1 LAAENFLKYSERG
14 IFLIQASKGGYP
26 VKMKTTARQ
35 VDGVTVVDLS
45 GSLTLDE
52 GSALLR
58 KTVKALAQQ
67 GSLRIVLNLGGVTG
81 MDSTGIGELISA
93 YTSVRNAGGELKL
106 LNVSREVHEL
116 LRITKLC
123 SVFDI
128 EDDETSAI
136 AAFQH

>member
-1 LAAENFLKYSERG
+1 
-14 IFLIQASKGGYP
+14 
-26 VKMKTTARQ
+26 VTMKTSSRQ

-45 GSLTLDE
+45 GSITLDQ
-52 GSALLR
+52 GSAMLR
-58 KTVKALAQQ
+58 NTVKGLAHQ
-67 GSLRIVLNLGGVTG
+67 GSSRIVLNVVLNMGGVTS

-106 LNVSREVHEL
+106 LNLTREVHEL

-123 SVFDI
+123 TVFDI
-128 EDDETSAI
+128 EDDETAAI

>member
-1 LAAENFLKYSERG
+1 
-14 IFLIQASKGGYP
+14 
-26 VKMKTTARQ
+26 MKTSSRQ

-45 GSLTLDE
+45 GSITLDE
-52 GSALLR
+52 GSAMLR
-58 KTVKALAQQ
+58 KTVKGLASQ
-67 GSLRIVLNLGGVTG
+67 GSRIVLNLGGVTG

-106 LNVSREVHEL
+106 LNLTREVTEL

-123 SVFDI
+123 TVFDI
-128 EDDETSAI
+128 EDDEPSAI